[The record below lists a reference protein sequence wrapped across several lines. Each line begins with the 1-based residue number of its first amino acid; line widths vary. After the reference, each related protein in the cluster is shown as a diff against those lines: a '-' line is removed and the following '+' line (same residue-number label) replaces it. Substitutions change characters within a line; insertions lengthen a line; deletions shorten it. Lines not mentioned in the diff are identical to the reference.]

1 MPDKIGRFELVSTL
15 AQSPDATIYK
25 ALDTENQQT
34 VALKVVK
41 LSAVKDGAALLKS
54 VLEEADQAKPL
65 SSHSIAVLY
74 GVGDEDGQLLAATEY
89 VQGNSVATT
98 LARNEGFS
106 IWDLQDIAR
115 QVCHALDHAAGHKVV
130 HQSLEPEKI
139 MVQWDGQAKLLGYG
153 ISSMSSHA
161 AENSGAAPK
170 VLHYASPE
178 QVRGEACDHRSVLFS
193 LGAVLYEMATEQ
205 KAFPGETVEQ
215 VHQAILESQPPLPV
229 RLKPKVNQVLSDLIM
244 KVLAKSPDE
253 RYQSGHELVQD
264 LEKCKSS
271 NTLATKA
278 SAAQKPK
285 AQAAAGAGPASSGAS
300 SSAAASSG
308 PGSSGSVAPATSP
321 SASSGSAPSSSGSTA
336 KAASSAS
343 SPGLPTQGLPK
354 MTASSAAVEEPKSG
368 FAVDPMMAE
377 DENSPAAKAR
387 RSFSELSEMPP
398 LKKEYVAPPPPPPSA
413 EAPAVEEPL
422 PQVVLKKSQDE
433 KPKIQVR
440 EAAQKAVSEIRGTPP
455 KLYLYAVGAAVLV
468 IALIL
473 VGMSLAS
480 YWQDRESDSGGSSAV
495 PTTPAETQ
503 SSPAPQA
510 PPQQPAPAPQAQA
523 AAAPPDNTNAQ
534 PQPAAEAAE
543 PASEAPASSRT
554 ERGRKTK
561 SRAVSAAPV
570 LAQLTVASNPAG
582 VQITF
587 DGSPL
592 CVTPCT
598 LTGIAP
604 GQHAILA
611 SKSGYSSANR
621 NLVLSA
627 GGNTTISM
635 DLSAA
640 SAKLSVAS
648 NPAGATILVDGQD
661 TGKLSPAQFLFNTP
675 GAHTVVLRRYGYLD
689 ETTTV
694 NAEGG
699 QTATVNLVLKP
710 LGNTD
715 EIRTAGGHFK
725 KVFGGSDTASMGIVS
740 VKTTPKGA
748 QIMVNNRV
756 LDKTAPFDFYL
767 NPGTYVIDITMSGYH
782 SLHKV
787 IVVEEREK
795 VAIEEALTPE

>member
-15 AQSPDATIYK
+15 AQSPVATIYK
-25 ALDTENQQT
+25 ALDTDNQQT

-41 LSAVKDGAALLKS
+41 LSTVKDGAALLKS

-65 SSHSIAVLY
+65 SSHNIAVLY

-89 VQGNSVATT
+89 VQGNSIATT

-115 QVCHALDHAAGHKVV
+115 QVCHALDHAAGHKVI
-130 HQSLEPEKI
+130 HQSLEPEKL
-139 MVQWDGQAKLLGYG
+139 MVQWDGQAKMLGYG
-153 ISSMSSHA
+153 ISRMSSHA
-161 AENSGAAPK
+161 AENSGAVPK

-193 LGAVLYEMATEQ
+193 LGAILYEMATEQ

-215 VHQAILESQPPLPV
+215 VQQAILVSQPPLPV
-229 RLKPKVNQVLSDLIM
+229 RLKPKVNPVLSDLIM
-244 KVLAKSPDE
+244 KVLAKSPEE

-278 SAAQKPK
+278 SATQKPK
-285 AQAAAGAGPASSGAS
+285 AQATAAGAGPASGGTS
-300 SSAAASSG
+300 SSA
-308 PGSSGSVAPATSP
+308 V
-321 SASSGSAPSSSGSTA
+321 ASSGSGLSQSTP
-336 KAASSAS
+336 AAV
-343 SPGLPTQGLPK
+343 SPAAGLPSRGLPK
-354 MTASSAAVEEPKSG
+354 ATASSAPVEEDEPG

-387 RSFSELSEMPP
+387 RGFSELTEMPP
-398 LKKEYVAPPPPPPSA
+398 LKKEYVPPPPPPPSA
-413 EAPAVEEPL
+413 EAPGVEEPL
-422 PQVVLKKSQDE
+422 PQVVLNKSKDE

-455 KLYLYAVGAAVLV
+455 KLYLYAVGAAVFV

-480 YWQDRESDSGGSSAV
+480 YWQDRESDSGIGVAPSTA
-495 PTTPAETQ
+495 AETQ

-510 PPQQPAPAPQAQA
+510 PQQPAPPAQA
-523 AAAPPDNTNAQ
+523 ATAPADNSSSNAQ
-534 PQPAAEAAE
+534 PQPAAEAPEQPSE
-543 PASEAPASSRT
+543 PSASSRS
-554 ERGRKTK
+554 EGGRRTK
-561 SRAVSAAPV
+561 SHAVAAAPV
-570 LAQLTVASNPAG
+570 QAQLTVSSNPAG

-604 GQHAILA
+604 GQHTILA
-611 SKSGYSSANR
+611 SKNGYSSANR
-621 NLVLSA
+621 NIVLSSGA
-627 GGNTTISM
+627 NTTISM
-635 DLSAA
+635 DLSGA

-694 NAEGG
+694 NAEAG
-699 QTATVNLVLKP
+699 QTATVNLVLKQ